1 MTGRASVDLSGNL
14 ILTVNGGS
22 SSLKFALFSA
32 ESPAVWLLDGKIERI
47 GLPQATSTTQGPA
60 EEPETRSVR
69 ASDQRAT
76 IDSLLSWLA
85 DESEEQKLV
94 AVGHRVVHGRD
105 RYVEPCVITSEVC
118 AELRGLSPLDPTH
131 LPFELALIDAVAH
144 ERPGLFQ
151 VACFD
156 TAFHW
161 TLPRVAQMLPLPR
174 RLFDAG
180 VRRYGFHGL
189 SYTFLLDE
197 LERTAGSE
205 VSQGRLILAH
215 LGNGASLAAVAG
227 GRSLDTTMAFTTA
240 SGVPMGTRSGDL
252 DPGVVAFLARSE
264 GMNAERFD
272 ELVQR
277 ESGLL
282 GVSGISSDIREL
294 LERAHVDHRASEAI
308 DLFCYEIKKRIGA
321 FAAALGGL
329 DSLVFTGGVGEN
341 SAPIRERICGGLEIL
356 GIRIDPS
363 RNSACAAVISPAAAP
378 VTVRVIRTD
387 EERVIAEAVV
397 RLLKTRSRSEQPT

>member
-1 MTGRASVDLSGNL
+1 MEGLATVDRGGDYV
-14 ILTVNGGS
+14 LTVNGGS
-22 SSLKFALFSA
+22 SSLKFALFRA
-32 ESPAVWLLDGKIERI
+32 ESPAQRLVDGKIERI
-47 GLPQATSTTQGPA
+47 GLPRTTLTTQRPA
-60 EEPETRSVR
+60 EKPETRSVD
-69 ASDQRAT
+69 ALDQRAAVG
-76 IDSLLSWLA
+76 SLLSWLA
-85 DESEEQKLV
+85 DESEEQRLT

-105 RYVEPCVITSEVC
+105 RYVEPCVVTPEVC
-118 AELRGLSPLDPTH
+118 AELRRFSALDPTH
-131 LPFELALIDAVAH
+131 MAFELDLIEALTH
-144 ERPGLFQ
+144 ERPGLLQ

-156 TAFHW
+156 TSFHR

-189 SYTFLLDE
+189 SYTFLLEE

-227 GRSLDTTMAFTTA
+227 GRSIDTTMAFTPA

-264 GMNAERFD
+264 GMSAERFD

-282 GVSGISSDIREL
+282 GVSGISSDVREL
-294 LERAHVDHRASEAI
+294 LERAPVDHRASEAI
-308 DLFCYEIKKRIGA
+308 DLFCYEVKKRIGA
-321 FAAALGGL
+321 FAAA
-329 DSLVFTGGVGEN
+329 
-341 SAPIRERICGGLEIL
+341 
-356 GIRIDPS
+356 
-363 RNSACAAVISPAAAP
+363 
-378 VTVRVIRTD
+378 
-387 EERVIAEAVV
+387 
-397 RLLKTRSRSEQPT
+397 